1 MIAKIRMKSKV
12 GELLVDFDGQM
23 TKIHI
28 HSISLKQL
36 QQTPTR
42 ALTQKV
48 RIESKKRTPA
58 KPLLGHL
65 F

>member
-36 QQTPTR
+36 QQTPT
-42 ALTQKV
+42 
-48 RIESKKRTPA
+48 
-58 KPLLGHL
+58 
-65 F
+65 